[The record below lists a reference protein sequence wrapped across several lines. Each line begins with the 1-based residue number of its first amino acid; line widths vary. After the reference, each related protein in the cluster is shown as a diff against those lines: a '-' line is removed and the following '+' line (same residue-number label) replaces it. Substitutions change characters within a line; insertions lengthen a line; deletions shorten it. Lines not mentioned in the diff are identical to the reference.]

1 MKQLLFFAFSALSVI
16 AVNAQKMNFK
26 NDQMRS
32 AAIGFLKTLSPSQQQ
47 QARFP
52 FEDEERYNW
61 NFVPM
66 ARKGIPLK
74 ALTETQRDAAM
85 RLLQTALSDSGYKKT
100 RAIIDLENILRQVE
114 NRPENDEYRDQGKYY
129 FTVFGKPESDSI
141 WGWRLEGHHV
151 AFNFSSDGRGLVSG
165 T

>member
-1 MKQLLFFAFSALSVI
+1 MKQLLFFAFAVLSLI

-32 AAIGFLKTLSPSQQQ
+32 AAIGFLKTLSPSQLQ

-74 ALTETQRDAAM
+74 ELSETQRNAAM
-85 RLLQTALSDSGYKKT
+85 HLLQTALSDSGYKKT
-100 RAIIDLENILRQVE
+100 RAIIELENILRQVE

-129 FTVFGKPESDSI
+129 FTVFGKPESD
-141 WGWRLEGHHV
+141 
-151 AFNFSSDGRGLVSG
+151 
-165 T
+165 